1 METCNCSL
9 ATGKGGIL
17 AYDVYMFNKIGLKNP
32 YGLSGTRSFN
42 YLRTIDVPRAPLGEW
57 TYSHE
62 VTVTEKSPDTKLIA
76 VPFQATNA
84 WLDDMGWF
92 NHIVIENIGVSGNKV
107 RVGLR
112 TSYFYKNDYRGY
124 TDPAARLH
132 VFETHNENTRSG
144 WGAYIKGA
152 TDFTAITSNTQL
164 GFIVWSYSG
173 TITDSMTL
181 PSNLPNRDSQ
191 LVLAYWDHPSAVVEY
206 DHITNRVLTPGNTV
220 KMDIIIIQSGFTPPL
235 KKGDSGLF
243 LFNKMGQ
250 PVITNHYPPIKAP
263 ETIHIGRSESKV
275 YDRPLVPLA
284 RYGVF
289 FTGSSN
295 NNRCWHGGLRMLN
308 GAVSVKQ
315 GSYYKFGSHKTAAG
329 NAFYSECD
337 TIVLNR
343 DDYF

>member
-1 METCNCSL
+1 MAIWNCSL
-9 ATGKGGIL
+9 VTGKGGIL

-62 VTVTEKSPDTKLIA
+62 VTITEKSPNTNLIA
-76 VPFQATNA
+76 VPFQATNV
-84 WLDDMGWF
+84 WRDNMDWF
-92 NHIVIENIGVSGNKV
+92 NHIVIENIRVADNKV
-107 RVGLR
+107 NIGLR

-132 VFETHNENTRSG
+132 VFETHNEGAHSG
-144 WGAYIKGA
+144 WGVYIRGA

-164 GFIVWSYSG
+164 GFIVWSFSG
-173 TITDSMTL
+173 MVTNALTL
-181 PSNLPNRDSQ
+181 PSNLPNRNSQ
-191 LVLAYWDHPSAVVEY
+191 LVLAYWDHSSAVVEY
-206 DHITNRVLTPGNTV
+206 DHVTNRVTTNGNAV
-220 KMDIIIIQSGFTPPL
+220 QMDIIIIQSGFTPPL
-235 KKGDSGLF
+235 KNGDKGLF
-243 LFNKMGQ
+243 LFNKLGQ

-263 ETIHIGRSESKV
+263 GTIHIGRNESKV
-275 YDRPLVPLA
+275 YERPLVPLA

-289 FTGSSN
+289 FTGSTGN
-295 NNRCWHGGLRMLN
+295 ARCWHGGLKMQGGR
-308 GAVSVKQ
+308 VSIAR
-315 GSYYKFGSHKTAAG
+315 GTYFLSGTHKTGAG
-329 NAFYSECD
+329 NEFYSECD